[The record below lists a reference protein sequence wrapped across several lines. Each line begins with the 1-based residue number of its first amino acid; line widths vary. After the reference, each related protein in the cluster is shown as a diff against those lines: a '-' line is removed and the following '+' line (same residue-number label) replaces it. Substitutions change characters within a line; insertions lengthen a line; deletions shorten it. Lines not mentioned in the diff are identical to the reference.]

1 MSAAPERALAWATL
15 AQKHLDAPTLAALL
29 RAIPDPAALLTA
41 SRAQLLRIAPE
52 KAIARLTAP
61 LPEARE
67 ARTRAW
73 LADPAHE
80 VIAWDDPD
88 YPRALL
94 AVGDAPPALFFVGRR
109 ELLNRPAIAIVG
121 SRNATPGG
129 LDNARAFAQA
139 LSDAGLCVVSGL
151 AAGIDGAAHEGG
163 LEGAGGTLA
172 VCGTGLD
179 RVYPARHRALA
190 HRIAEH
196 GALLSEYPPG
206 TPPAK
211 ENFPRRNRPDQR
223 LVQRRARRGSDAVIG
238 LPHHREARGGAG
250 ARGVRDPRIDSFAFL
265 KGCHKLIREGAKLV
279 ETAQDVLMELQIG
292 AAGPTARARG
302 RERAA
307 RCRRA
312 AAIGHEP
319 GRCRRLIARTASA
332 RAVAAALVT
341 SSSTARRRICRAA
354 LATHGGTPP
363 ASRQAPR
370 RAVGNSARRAWQVGI
385 RTFFLPGRSYV
396 R

>member
-29 RAIPDPAALLTA
+29 RAIPDPVALLAA
-41 SRAQLLRIAPE
+41 SRAQLSRIAPE

-94 AVGDAPPALFFVGRR
+94 DIGDAPPALFFVGRR
-109 ELLNRPAIAIVG
+109 ELLKRPAIAIVG

-129 LDNARAFAQA
+129 LDNARAFAHA

-163 LEGAGGTLA
+163 LEGAGSTLA

-190 HRIAEH
+190 HRIAGQ

-206 TPPAK
+206 TPPAR
-211 ENFPRRNRPDQR
+211 ENFPRRNRLISGLSNGV
-223 LVQRRARRGSDAVIG
+223 LVVEATLSSGSLITAKLAG
-238 LPHHREARGGAG
+238 EQGRE
-250 ARGVRDPRIDSFAFL
+250 VFAIPGSIHSPFS

-279 ETAQDVLMELQIG
+279 ETAQDVLMELQIE
-292 AAGPTARARG
+292 APGPTVRTSPSPV
-302 RERAA
+302 EIPDEAA
-307 RCRRA
+307 SVFAALGHDPADTDALVRRT
-312 AAIGHEP
+312 
-319 GRCRRLIARTASA
+319 RLGAD
-332 RAVAAALVT
+332 AVAAAL
-341 SSSTARRRICRAA
+341 IA
-354 LATHGGTPP
+354 LELAGC
-363 ASRQAPR
+363 
-370 RAVGNSARRAWQVGI
+370 AVA
-385 RTFFLPGRSYV
+385 LPGGRWQ
-396 R
+396 RKE